1 MHYLHKLEEHCTEFA
16 MCFENSRDYF
26 ISENGM
32 KNLFWKKYSKM
43 NEDYIQIFKK
53 NVAIV

>member
-1 MHYLHKLEEHCTEFA
+1 

-26 ISENGM
+26 ISENEM
-32 KNLFWKKYSKM
+32 KNLFWRKYSKM

-53 NVAIV
+53 NIAIV